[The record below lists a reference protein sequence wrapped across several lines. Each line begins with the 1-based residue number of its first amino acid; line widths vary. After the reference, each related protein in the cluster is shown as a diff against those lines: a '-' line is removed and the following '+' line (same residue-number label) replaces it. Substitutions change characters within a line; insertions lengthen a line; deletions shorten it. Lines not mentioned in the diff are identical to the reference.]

1 MSEHEHL
8 FTRDGRLS
16 ELSLA
21 RFANDELDASE
32 RAAVE
37 RALAAD
43 ADARALLDALREVA
57 IVAPPGLT
65 TLPTPPIELAARR
78 RTPASTL
85 GLGLALAAAAAL
97 VAWLLVRP
105 GPRHEGSLARTDTP
119 TSEAETGTDDDGIR
133 TKGDEFAF
141 ELWIDDGERNR
152 RVRSGDEVHAGD
164 KLAFRVYP
172 RVAGE
177 LLIVCIDPSGVAIA
191 CWPGEGTALHGPGG
205 FASVEA
211 RGDALTI
218 APGLAFDAAPGE
230 ERFVALLCSDPPPR
244 EQVLA
249 NPSAAWPSCLSETVH
264 VRKAAAP

>member
-21 RFANDELDASE
+21 RFANDELDAGE

-37 RALAAD
+37 RALADD
-43 ADARALLDALREVA
+43 AQARALLDELRTDGL
-57 IVAPPGLT
+57 APPPQLA
-65 TLPTPPIELAARR
+65 PPLELAARR
-78 RTPASTL
+78 PRANPWLAVL
-85 GLGLALAAAAAL
+85 GLAAAAAL
-97 VAWLLVRP
+97 VAWLLARP
-105 GPRHEGSLARTDTP
+105 GPPTHDGPLVRVDTHDAD
-119 TSEAETGTDDDGIR
+119 TSDASDDAGIR
-133 TKGDEFAF
+133 TKGESFAF
-141 ELWIDDGERNR
+141 ELWIDDGERNH
-152 RVRSGDEVHAGD
+152 RVRSGDEVDAGD

-177 LLIVCIDPSGVAIA
+177 LLIVCIDPEGVALG
-191 CWPGEGTALHGPGG
+191 CWPSQG

-249 NPSAAWPSCLSETVH
+249 EPDAAWPTCAVESIH
-264 VRKAAAP
+264 VRKASEQ

>member
-32 RAAVE
+32 RGAVE
-37 RALAAD
+37 RALAVD

-57 IVAPPGLT
+57 IVAAPEQTARPPA
-65 TLPTPPIELAARR
+65 PIELARR
-78 RTPASTL
+78 RTPASAL
-85 GLGLALAAAAAL
+85 VLALAFAAAAAL
-97 VAWLLVRP
+97 VVWLLVRP
-105 GPRHEGSLARTDTP
+105 GPPHETAIARTDT
-119 TSEAETGTDDDGIR
+119 SETGDDDGIR

-177 LLIVCIDPSGVAIA
+177 LLIVCIDPSGVALA
-191 CWPGEGTALHGPGG
+191 CWPGEGTALFGPGG
-205 FASVEA
+205 FAAVEA

-249 NPSAAWPSCLSETVH
+249 NPSAAWPSCLSETLH